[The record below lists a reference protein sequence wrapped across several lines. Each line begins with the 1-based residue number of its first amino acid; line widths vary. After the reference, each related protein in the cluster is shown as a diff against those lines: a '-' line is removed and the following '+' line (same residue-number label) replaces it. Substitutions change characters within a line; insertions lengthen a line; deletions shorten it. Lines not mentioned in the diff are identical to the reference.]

1 MRRVLRFSPLWVLAL
16 LASILAVSGTPAQA
30 ARTDGAATARAA
42 ATSVTVDGSGSGRT
56 FDGIGAISGGGG
68 NSRLLTDYPPKQR
81 SQILDYLFKP
91 GYGANLQLLKLEI
104 GGDANST
111 DGSEPSIEHSKG
123 TVNCDAGYEF
133 WLAEQARKRNPD
145 IGLYGLAWA
154 APGWI
159 KGGFWSTDT
168 INYLISWLG
177 CAKQHGLPISYLGGW
192 NERGHDDAWYVQLRA
207 ALDKAGYG
215 DVRIV
220 ADDSGWDV
228 ADDMAKDKAFNDAV
242 SIIGAHYPCEGGDG
256 GSADTC
262 SSSKTAQDNGKPL
275 WASENGS
282 QDMDTGA
289 PALIRSITRGYVDA
303 KMTSYFN
310 WPLLA
315 AIYPNLPYSTVGLAT
330 AGSPWSGNYGI
341 GANTWATA
349 QVTQFA
355 RPGWKFIDSGSG
367 YLGGSE
373 SNGSYVTLKS
383 PNGKDYSTVL
393 ETTTAT
399 AAQTADFTVKGGLS
413 TGAVHVWATDLN
425 HPSAATDLIHTED
438 VTPSAGG
445 TYSLTL
451 KPGYVY
457 TVTTTTGQ
465 GKGHASAPAAHA
477 LALPYTDDFD
487 KDAAGTEAKYLSDM
501 QGSFEVQKCAAG
513 RGGMCLQQMAPTK
526 PIEWQ
531 DDSDAFTLVG
541 DPTWKNYTLRT
552 DAELAKPGTLELIG
566 RAGTQNRPQSHQ
578 QGYFFQISDTGAWTI
593 LKSDADGNRTV
604 LMRSSTTALGTGTW
618 HRLALS
624 FSGPAITASVDGKK
638 LGTVQDSSYAA
649 GQGGLG
655 LTSYDL
661 DQFDNLSFTRAKAAA
676 PAAALAVTPSVKSV
690 RRGKDLTVTSTL
702 TVPARGTTADGVNMT
717 LAAPSGFVYDAT
729 PQVFGAVKPG
739 HSAVAT
745 WKLTAPGDKA
755 STATLTATATY
766 AQHEVAGVLREDT
779 QVEVVNPPPPTGVQ
793 DVSDLDFVASTN
805 GWGPVERNE
814 SVGGT
819 NAGDGGPLTI
829 GGTVYAKGLGTNS
842 VSDVTI
848 YLGGNCSKFVS
859 TVGNDDDAGTS
870 GSETFSVLG
879 DGKTLA
885 ATKTVKG
892 GDPAQQLSADLSG
905 VQTLD
910 LVVGD
915 AGDGNAYDHGDWAAP
930 TVTCSG

>member
-1 MRRVLRFSPLWVLAL
+1 MLRLSPLWILAL
-16 LASILAVSGTPAQA
+16 LAAILAVSSAPAQA
-30 ARTDGAATARAA
+30 AT
-42 ATSVTVDGSGSGRT
+42 TSITVDGGKGGRT

-68 NSRLLTDYPPKQR
+68 NSRLLTDYPPQQQ

-91 GYGANLQLLKLEI
+91 GYGADLQLLKLEI

-123 TVNCDAGYEF
+123 VVNCNAGYEF
-133 WLAEQARKRNPD
+133 WLAEQAVKRNPN

-159 KGGFWSTDT
+159 DGGFWSTDT

-177 CAKQHGLPISYLGGW
+177 CAKQHGLPIKYLGGW

-215 DVRIV
+215 KVQIV

-242 SIIGAHYPCEGGDG
+242 SIIGAHYPCQGDG
-256 GSADTC
+256 GPATSC
-262 SSSKTAQDNGKPL
+262 SSTQTAQDNGKPL

-282 QDMDTGA
+282 QDMNTGA

-310 WPLLA
+310 WPLIA

-330 AGSPWSGNYGI
+330 AGSPWSGNYSI
-341 GANTWATA
+341 GENTWATA

-355 RPGWKFIDSGSG
+355 QPGWTFIDSASG
-367 YLGGSE
+367 YLNGAE

-399 AAQTADFTVKGGLS
+399 AAQTATFTVQGGLS
-413 TGAVHVWATDLN
+413 TGAVHVWATDVN
-425 HPSAATDLIHTED
+425 HPGAATDFVHTQD
-438 VTPSAGG
+438 ITPAADG
-445 TYSLTL
+445 TYSLTMQ
-451 KPGYVY
+451 PGYIY
-457 TVTTTTGQ
+457 TVSTTTGQ
-465 GKGHASAPAAHA
+465 GKGTATAPAAHA
-477 LALPYTDDFD
+477 LALPYSDNFD
-487 KDAAGTEAKYLSDM
+487 NDVIGGEARYLSDM

-513 RGGMCLQQMAPTK
+513 RSGKCLQQMAPVK

-541 DPTWKNYTLRT
+541 DPTWTDYTLQT

-578 QGYFFQISDTGAWTI
+578 QGYFFQISDTGAWT
-593 LKSDADGNRTV
+593 LFKSDANGTRTT
-604 LMRSSTTALGTGTW
+604 LMRSATTPLGTGRW
-618 HRLALS
+618 HKLALS
-624 FSGPAITASVDGKK
+624 FSGPVITASVDGRKV
-638 LGTVQDSSYAA
+638 GSVQDSSYTA

-661 DQFDNLSFTRAKAAA
+661 DQFDNLSFTKEKAAA
-676 PAAALAVTPSVKSV
+676 PGATLAVTPSVKSV
-690 RRGKDLTVTSTL
+690 QRGKDLTVTTTL
-702 TVPARGTTADGVNMT
+702 TVPAHGTTAEGINMT
-717 LAAPSGFVYDAT
+717 LAAPSGFVYDAQ
-729 PQVFGAVKPG
+729 PQVFGAVMPG
-739 HSAVAT
+739 QSAVAT
-745 WKLTAPGDKA
+745 WTLTAPSAAA

-766 AQHEVAGVLREDT
+766 AQHDVAQILRQDA
-779 QVEVVNPPPPTGVQ
+779 QVQVSNPPPPTGVT

-805 GWGPVERNE
+805 GWGPVERDE

-829 GGTVYAKGLGTNS
+829 DGTVYPKGLGTNS

-848 YLGGNCSKFVS
+848 YLGGNCSKLVT

-892 GDPAQQLSADLSG
+892 GDPAQQLTADLTG

-915 AGDGNAYDHGDWAAP
+915 AGDGNAYDHGDWANP
-930 TVTCSG
+930 QLTCAG